1 MTQIAQRAYAQSKAN
16 LQQHHIGQLAT
27 VQYFGRMITG
37 KIIEV
42 LHAVHLVKQLR
53 SQDIN
58 CHIEE
63 VRDRSNEAWQ
73 YDAPFNSQ
81 FLGAQPARAGQD
93 Y

>member
-1 MTQIAQRAYAQSKAN
+1 MKYIVKASYRKPTEPMSR
-16 LQQHHIGQLAT
+16 QD
-27 VQYFGRMITG
+27 
-37 KIIEV
+37 
-42 LHAVHLVKQLR
+42 AVHLVKQLR